1 MNSDTYTY
9 LSLSIIFFLINSI
22 VFYYKRNE
30 LVAFTSF
37 LSVAF
42 IACVYIID
50 KIKNYIYYYLLIV
63 ISALLSLMFIIYYFN
78 LAKQVNMR
86 TSVQIQLF
94 MLYFLSVV
102 TFILLTRSVAFL
114 KSSNENQPLRGPKGP
129 EGYEGVQG
137 GLAAFDQED
146 FAFNTMKREANIAIE
161 LYLDKSK
168 KYESIKDTDYIKDH
182 LQNLYFINNLKKISK
197 STNIKDIDIEL
208 LDDVLSNV
216 KENVRDWVNH
226 ILNYSQGYNFLT
238 DKFQIEKSWSE
249 LLSKR
254 KSLNETE
261 SPFELIKTHE
271 IWNW

>member
-9 LSLSIIFFLINSI
+9 LSLSIIFFLMNLL

-30 LVAFTSF
+30 LVGFTALLSLSF
-37 LSVAF
+37 
-42 IACVYIID
+42 IMCVYILD
-50 KIKNYIYYYLLIV
+50 KIKNYIYYYLLVI

-78 LAKQVNMR
+78 LARQVNMR

-114 KSSNENQPLRGPKGP
+114 KSSNENEPLIGPKGP
-129 EGYEGVQG
+129 EGYAGDQG
-137 GLAAFDQED
+137 GLAAFEQEN

-161 LYLDKSK
+161 LFLNKSK

-182 LQNLYFINNLKKISK
+182 LQNLYFIDNLKRISK

-216 KENVRDWVNH
+216 KENVREWVNH
-226 ILNYSQGYNFLT
+226 ILNYSQATIF
-238 DKFQIEKSWSE
+238 
-249 LLSKR
+249 
-254 KSLNETE
+254 
-261 SPFELIKTHE
+261 
-271 IWNW
+271 

>member
-42 IACVYIID
+42 ITCVYIID

-78 LAKQVNMR
+78 LARQVNMR

-129 EGYEGVQG
+129 EGYAGVQG
-137 GLAAFDQED
+137 GLAAFDQQD

-161 LYLDKSK
+161 LFLDKSK
-168 KYESIKDTDYIKDH
+168 KYDSIKDTDYIKDH
-182 LQNLYFINNLKKISK
+182 LQNLYFIDNLKRISK
-197 STNIKDIDIEL
+197 SDNIRDIEL
-208 LDDVLSNV
+208 LDEVLSNV
-216 KENVRDWVNH
+216 KDSVREWVNH

-238 DKFQIEKSWSE
+238 DKFQIEKNWSE